1 MGGDIELVSTVP
13 GSDDGDEDVLEAGAQ
28 RLSQRV
34 VWSLLLVLAVAAGTA
49 WFANRPGTPR
59 PTATVPDGAPSRTP
73 NQSPPGDPP
82 IRDLSCPG
90 ASLCVISTITPHQVS
105 RAVRHYDP
113 RVSSVAVRSI
123 VRQGGSVGYGPLRSR
138 QVEANVGAAKL
149 LIRVGQYRHA
159 MVWPGAPLSP
169 TPPGLASV
177 LLHSESA
184 GYVIDLQWIGPGT
197 ALPRV
202 DRLRALATDPR
213 LEALS

>member
-13 GSDDGDEDVLEAGAQ
+13 GWDEDVLEAGTQ

-34 VWSLLLVLAVAAGTA
+34 LCSLLLVLAVAVGTVWLA
-49 WFANRPGTPR
+49 TRPGASR
-59 PTATVPDGAPSRTP
+59 PTAAVPDVAPSSKP
-73 NQSPPGDPP
+73 NQSPAGDPP

-90 ASLCVISTITPHQVS
+90 ASLCVISTIIPHQVR
-105 RAVRHYDP
+105 RAVGHYDP
-113 RVSSVAVRSI
+113 RVSSIAVRSI

-138 QVEANVGAAKL
+138 QVEAHFGAAEL

-159 MVWPGAPLSP
+159 MVWSSAPLSP

-184 GYVIDLQWIGPGT
+184 GYVIDLQWIGPGI